1 MKERE
6 REGVREREEERKT
19 NKKKKILFRKSLS
32 AFVRVCVCLCAYY
45 QCRIEAYCVA
55 MPRCINQN
63 WYISKKFPFKLKICR
78 LLL

>member
-6 REGVREREEERKT
+6 RGGERARGREEDEQ
-19 NKKKKILFRKSLS
+19 KKKKILFRKSLS